1 MSAWND
7 LATEEEAE
15 TGSGATPA
23 DGGQDSFGPTDG
35 DDGFSTGSAEPFE
48 DVEAVEQKKKGLN
61 PKMVLAVMALVTT
74 GVVGTIGWT
83 VFKKVQP
90 SAVVAAPVESMPAD
104 TVLLSDAN
112 AQAPVQAP
120 VQPDQTSAAPA
131 DAPPAVAAAE
141 PPVAPAAVVAVA
153 SDHRVAD
160 DSVLLKR
167 MGEMDQR
174 MNVIEGSLASIDS
187 SIAQVKA
194 SVAAKPVTARASA
207 SPRRSSSNKMV
218 RAGAAMP
225 TLPQVQA
232 DATVMPLKL
241 RGVYPPTGE
250 DRQAWVFDP
259 ASGNIA
265 VVSKGGTIGDSVV
278 VRVDLDQIVTTRG
291 VIR

>member
-23 DGGQDSFGPTDG
+23 DGGQDSFGPPDG
-35 DDGFSTGSAEPFE
+35 DDGFSSGSAEPFE

-83 VFKKVQP
+83 VYKKVQP

-112 AQAPVQAP
+112 AQTPVQAP
-120 VQPDQTSAAPA
+120 AQ
-131 DAPPAVAAAE
+131 PAVAAAE
-141 PPVAPAAVVAVA
+141 PPAAVVAVA
-153 SDHRVAD
+153 SGVKD

-225 TLPQVQA
+225 TSPQAQA

>member
-23 DGGQDSFGPTDG
+23 DGGQDSFGPPDG
-35 DDGFSTGSAEPFE
+35 DDGFSSGSAEPFE

-83 VFKKVQP
+83 VYKKVQP

-112 AQAPVQAP
+112 AQTPVQAP
-120 VQPDQTSAAPA
+120 AQPDQALTAPAAPA
-131 DAPPAVAAAE
+131 DAPPAVAVAE
-141 PPVAPAAVVAVA
+141 PPAVVVAVA
-153 SDHRVAD
+153 SGVKV

-207 SPRRSSSNKMV
+207 SPRRSSSNKMA
-218 RAGAAMP
+218 RAGAS
-225 TLPQVQA
+225 PQAQA